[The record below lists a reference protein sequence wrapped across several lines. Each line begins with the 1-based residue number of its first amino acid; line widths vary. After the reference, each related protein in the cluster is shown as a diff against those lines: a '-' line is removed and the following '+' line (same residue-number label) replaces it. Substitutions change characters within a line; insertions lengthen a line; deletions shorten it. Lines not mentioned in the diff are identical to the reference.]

1 MWKRSLRNEGWDTG
15 MNDLE
20 KKSFYSFLGLYVVSS
35 FLFIALVGFWY
46 YKAQKHALEN
56 ETYYKLE
63 HLADKKA
70 GEIVMAHMQGSA
82 TREISVP
89 EDIKLALIDSKGNV
103 VEGNLVEPDIKIKPG
118 YFTLNGYN
126 ILISDAPREH
136 LNISYVVVQSNRL
149 NEKVQALKESVWI
162 LSVFAFLVIII
173 IAWVL
178 SKIFMKPLNKRVM
191 QIERFINDVTH
202 ELNTPITSLSMSTD
216 QVLKAGEC
224 TPKTLNNISI
234 STKQLYDI
242 YRSLTYLNFNHKEEI
257 SEPLDL
263 KEVLEKSIEYYRPLA
278 EIKRIDF
285 EVDLEETRCIITT
298 SQLTLLLGN
307 LIGNAI
313 KYSSP
318 RSTITISLKNR
329 VLKIIDEGI
338 GIDQT
343 KQKEIFEKFKR
354 GTDYSGGFGVGL
366 SIVKSICDEYNIKI
380 ELDSLLEKG
389 TEFRLYL

>member
-1 MWKRSLRNEGWDTG
+1 

-20 KKSFYSFLGLYVVSS
+20 KKSFYSFLGLYIVSS
-35 FLFIALVGFWY
+35 LLFIALAGFWY

-70 GEIVMAHMQGSA
+70 GAIVIAHMHGSA

-89 EDIKLALIDSKGNV
+89 EDIKLALIDIKGEV
-103 VEGNLVEPDIKIKPG
+103 AEGSLVKPDIEIKPG
-118 YFTLNGYN
+118 YFTFNGYN
-126 ILISDAPREH
+126 ILISDAPQKH
-136 LNISYVVVQSNRL
+136 LNISYVVVQSNTL
-149 NEKVQALKESVWI
+149 YEKIQALKESVFI
-162 LSVFAFLVIII
+162 LSMFSFLVMII
-173 IAWVL
+173 IAWIL

-216 QVLKAGEC
+216 QALKVGEC
-224 TPKTLNNISI
+224 TVKTLNNISI

-257 SEPLDL
+257 SESLDL
-263 KEVLEKSIEYYRPLA
+263 KDVLEKSTEYYRPLA
-278 EIKRIDF
+278 EIKRISF
-285 EVDLEETRCIITT
+285 EIASEETQCVIPK

-318 RSTITISLKNR
+318 RSVITISLKDR
-329 VLKIIDEGI
+329 VLKIIDQGI

-343 KQKEIFEKFKR
+343 KQNEIFEKFKR

-366 SIVKSICDEYNIKI
+366 SIVKSICDEYNIRI
-380 ELDSLLEKG
+380 EVESVLGEG
-389 TEFRLYL
+389 TEFRLYLVNPEKPTSQTS